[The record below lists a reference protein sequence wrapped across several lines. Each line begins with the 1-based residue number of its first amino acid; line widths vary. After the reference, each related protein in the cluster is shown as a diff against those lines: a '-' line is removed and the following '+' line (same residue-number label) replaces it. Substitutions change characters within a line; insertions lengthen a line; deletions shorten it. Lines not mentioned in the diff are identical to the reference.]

1 MSADVL
7 PDEVKAFLLRYID
20 SVAQLEALLLLRAN
34 ADLAWSADMLAL
46 RLYTSVQDT
55 AELLARLCAD
65 GFLAPETAS
74 RPVSI
79 HCPARD
85 QAHMVDQVAMLYTEY
100 LIPVTHLIHAKPRTR
115 VQGFA
120 DAFRFRKD
128 P

>member
-65 GFLAPETAS
+65 GFLAAHDSEP
-74 RPVSI
+74 PLYQY
-79 HCPARD
+79 HCPHA
-85 QAHMVDQVAMLYTEY
+85 TKPTWSTKSPCS
-100 LIPVTHLIHAKPRTR
+100 IPNIS
-115 VQGFA
+115 
-120 DAFRFRKD
+120 FRSRI
-128 P
+128 